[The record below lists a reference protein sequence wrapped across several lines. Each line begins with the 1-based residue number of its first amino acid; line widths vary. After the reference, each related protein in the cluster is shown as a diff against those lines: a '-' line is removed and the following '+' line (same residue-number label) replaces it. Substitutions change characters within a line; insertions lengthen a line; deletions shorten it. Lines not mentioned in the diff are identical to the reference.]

1 MMRFLISALVLLFSM
16 SSPAMERN
24 AEFCRSSLAAKATPH
39 FSGPA
44 KPWTKGAT
52 PNSTYTHIDPK
63 TGKAVQNAVYDSQ
76 GNVVGHV
83 DFKNSG
89 PGALS
94 GHGHSSWFAIGPEIG
109 LIEGGAQVVI
119 KLARGGLGSAAGAS
133 GEIAAAKSTPT
144 VFRQGTFADP
154 ATGWKGNYVKGQQW
168 ATDNPL
174 TTPNYAQKYGLPAQN
189 TAKPDWVV
197 GGRVQGPYTTRPA
210 PPSHNNPLNTGGATE
225 VLPGNPNNVRL
236 DWFHMPD

>member
-1 MMRFLISALVLLFSM
+1 MRTIIASVLTLLFFLSG
-16 SSPAMERN
+16 PAVKGNLEIWH
-24 AEFCRSSLAAKATPH
+24 STLAAKTEA
-39 FSGPA
+39 
-44 KPWTKGAT
+44 
-52 PNSTYTHIDPK
+52 
-63 TGKAVQNAVYDSQ
+63 
-76 GNVVGHV
+76 
-83 DFKNSG
+83 
-89 PGALS
+89 
-94 GHGHSSWFAIGPEIG
+94 
-109 LIEGGAQVVI
+109 
-119 KLARGGLGSAAGAS
+119 
-133 GEIAAAKSTPT
+133 T
-144 VFRQGTFADP
+144 VFRQGTFANE

-174 TTPNYAQKYGLPAQN
+174 TTANYAQKYGLPAQN